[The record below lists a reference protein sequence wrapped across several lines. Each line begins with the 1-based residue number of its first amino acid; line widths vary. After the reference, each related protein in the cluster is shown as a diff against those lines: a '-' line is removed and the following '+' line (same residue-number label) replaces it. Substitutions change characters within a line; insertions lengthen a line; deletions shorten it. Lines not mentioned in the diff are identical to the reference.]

1 MIGRIILFLLPNMQK
16 DTDSLRMELLN
27 KILTCISGK
36 TPHTELMQFAETL
49 TNKPEIHTDIPLLQ
63 SVTILDFL
71 AKQIGNGNTDVLTR
85 DIVEESYV
93 YIMNKLTPTVSTIK

>member
-1 MIGRIILFLLPNMQK
+1 MIARIILFSLLHMQQN
-16 DTDSLRMELLN
+16 TESLRMELLN

-36 TPHTELMQFAETL
+36 TSHTDLMLFAETL

-71 AKQIGNGNTDVLTR
+71 AKQIGNGNSDVLKR

-93 YIMNKLTPTVSTIK
+93 YILNKLTPTVPIT